1 MVQSIR
7 FFLFFMVRGIFMRLS
22 RSTLAFAAL
31 LAGTSVSAPL
41 AFAAPAAPAA
51 TAPAPAAAPAPNPD
65 MVIATVNGEKITLGD
80 VQQAAGNLPP
90 QARQLQPSMLIPLL
104 VNQLVDQKA
113 IQIAAGKEGLTNK
126 PEVKEAMQNAA
137 NSALQNAYLETK
149 VGPQITDAALH
160 DYYQTHYANQKPEQE
175 VHARHILVET
185 EAQAKDIIAQLNK
198 GADFAKL
205 AGQLSKDKGSAG
217 ANGGDLGWFKKGDML
232 PAFSEAA
239 FSMKPNTISQTPVHT
254 QYGYHVIQVLGSRTA
269 PIPSFDQI
277 HDQVRQELIREKV
290 RQIVQQAESQ
300 VKVVHFDAQGKP
312 VTAAPAPAP
321 VKK

>member
-1 MVQSIR
+1 
-7 FFLFFMVRGIFMRLS
+7 MRLS
-22 RSTLAFAAL
+22 RSTLACAAL

-232 PAFSEAA
+232 
-239 FSMKPNTISQTPVHT
+239 
-254 QYGYHVIQVLGSRTA
+254 
-269 PIPSFDQI
+269 
-277 HDQVRQELIREKV
+277 
-290 RQIVQQAESQ
+290 
-300 VKVVHFDAQGKP
+300 
-312 VTAAPAPAP
+312 
-321 VKK
+321 